1 MPHHPVMRSV
11 WAAVVILSALTPI
24 VPAHAGA
31 SVLTYSP
38 WTKFCFTEICFIGA
52 DGRIAPDC
60 GARVSA
66 VVIEH
71 RNEAKRTLRVTV
83 PASVDRQRGVRIGI
97 DGSPPVERPLRCYT
111 SGCMAD
117 IEAGEE
123 LIDRIKQGQKLVVE
137 ASDAGNSPIR
147 FALPLAGFAAAYEGP
162 AQQPEAFVSQPEK
175 LQDELKAA
183 RDADRKTRCGE
194 D

>member
-38 WTKFCFTEICFIGA
+38 WTKFCFKEICFIGA

-60 GARVSA
+60 GA
-66 VVIEH
+66 
-71 RNEAKRTLRVTV
+71 
-83 PASVDRQRGVRIGI
+83 Q
-97 DGSPPVERPLRCYT
+97 
-111 SGCMAD
+111 
-117 IEAGEE
+117 
-123 LIDRIKQGQKLVVE
+123 
-137 ASDAGNSPIR
+137 
-147 FALPLAGFAAAYEGP
+147 GP
-162 AQQPEAFVSQPEK
+162 AQQPKAFVSQPGK

-183 RDADRKTRCGE
+183 RDANRKTRCGE